1 MVTNVSEFDFDP
13 VSFEPFGGLWI
24 LVFSVILLVI
34 AAALSRSRSF
44 GLEGDLAIASIR
56 GGVQILGMGF
66 LLFFI
71 FQLEDLVLASVM
83 LAFIA
88 GMVVVATYT
97 SAKRA
102 KDLPAPAR
110 ATFWGI
116 LTATGVTLGI
126 MVGLQILPTRPE
138 FLIPISGMV
147 VGNSMNTTSLAL
159 NRLLSEVRGQR
170 PRIEARML
178 LGADAQSALQ
188 PHVRSSV
195 RSSLIPTVDSIKTL
209 GIVFIPG
216 GMTGMLM
223 GGVDPIW
230 AAQYQLVIYFMIF
243 CSSAI
248 STTVASAIASKQ
260 LTEEG
265 TALVDLPDEE
275 D

>member
-1 MVTNVSEFDFDP
+1 MSVTEFDFDP
-13 VSFEPFGGLWI
+13 FSLDPFGGLWI
-24 LVFSVILLVI
+24 LLMSIVLLVI
-34 AAALSRSRSF
+34 AAALSRSRSL
-44 GLEGDLAIASIR
+44 GLEADMAISSVR
-56 GGVQILGMGF
+56 GGVQILAMGF

-71 FQLEDLVLASVM
+71 FQLEDLLLASVM

-88 GMVVVATYT
+88 VMVVVATYT

-102 KDLPAPAR
+102 KDLPDPAR
-110 ATFWGI
+110 ATFWGM
-116 LTATGVTLGI
+116 LAATVVTLGT

-138 FLIPISGMV
+138 FLIPIAGMV

-159 NRLLSEVRGQR
+159 NRLLSEVRGHR
-170 PRIEARML
+170 TRIEARML

-195 RSSLIPTVDSIKTL
+195 RSSLIPTMDSIKTL

-243 CSSAI
+243 CSSSIA
-248 STTVASAIASKQ
+248 TTVATAIASKQ
-260 LTEEG
+260 LTAEG
-265 TALVDLPDEE
+265 TALVDLPDPE